1 MVAKLK
7 PDVFVNTNPFLEAT
21 YKERLSHKGY
31 SDKIALSINDKKY
44 NVNSKDIENILDGKG
59 DLFKKRTLWEFV
71 RDLFPGS
78 HIKEVKGLIYEFV
91 TKVDN
96 KAEVFDKIKS
106 LAKKEQQWRFSTK
119 TDFTTNENNEVI
131 VSRSFN
137 LYTGATSNDNEKKQV
152 SSERLTLDNYLDD
165 LHFDNSPLMRL
176 TFDDYSVKLA
186 TLIKNKIPII
196 NTTINLSSLSKDVLN
211 SLKYCSFKN
220 VIFSGE
226 IKSVDLK
233 GPVFEN
239 CYFEDCK
246 FNNIQLYEPVD
257 NTVGS
262 ENNKP
267 IKGMFKGCFISK
279 CKIENYRCETSKI
292 YNVTQPVSINEKLG
306 SYLFMQ
312 SFVQDCTIQGGY
324 CPGSSI
330 LLSHFYNCTIAKLDA
345 HGMDFLAN
353 AFTKSSDNEAR
364 AQDQGTVFDCCNLN
378 SIKMN
383 CSLGNVSSDEYKFNP
398 EEYFSDYI
406 ERRSRNLKLDDNFSK
421 CVGNIEKAVKTSF
434 SKQNSEIDNISFNY
448 CDLRR
453 ANLDNYYR
461 EDWCKD
467 CSIDP
472 DSIHLEDGVT
482 PIKYIYM
489 NLDGAISKDQIPNFL
504 KKVSAINSDVLNF
517 YNTEINIKEKYKNAF
532 SELESFLS
540 TLYVE
545 NKSYEEKYHFNNSRS
560 EFFIF
565 KDMQYKAQ
573 NIITNMIESD
583 RIKFIESIINKI
595 IPPADIKMPT
605 KDSDKFIRQK
615 QHESHNQFDIDYKLN
630 YGDLVPLF
638 EGVEKK
644 QIEALKIQLQDIKN
658 FKAYYDS
665 ELNKFASDF
674 RNFSGAFAI
683 NWEDLLK
690 NYQEIRASIKDYDDL
705 LREIKELTIKRDKS
719 VDDKRTLFDNKRD
732 KWDSQEVQDEVA
744 ALNQKI
750 ADDDNKIRSNLNIVQ
765 NFRRENQY
773 KANKKISDAMRNILD
788 WFERYPDIV
797 KNITQA

>member
-7 PDVFVNTNPFLEAT
+7 PDVFVNTNPFLEAM

-78 HIKEVKGLIYEFV
+78 HIKEIKGLIYEFV

-353 AFTKSSDNEAR
+353 AFTKSSDNEAW

>member
-7 PDVFVNTNPFLEAT
+7 PDVFVNTNPFLEAM

-78 HIKEVKGLIYEFV
+78 HIKEIKGLIYEFV

-96 KAEVFDKIKS
+96 KAKVFDKIKS

>member
-7 PDVFVNTNPFLEAT
+7 PDVFVNTNPFLEAM

-605 KDSDKFIRQK
+605 KDSDKFIRKK

>member
-7 PDVFVNTNPFLEAT
+7 PDVFVNTNPFLEAM

-489 NLDGAISKDQIPNFL
+489 NLDGAINKDQIPNFL

-540 TLYVE
+540 TL
-545 NKSYEEKYHFNNSRS
+545 
-560 EFFIF
+560 
-565 KDMQYKAQ
+565 
-573 NIITNMIESD
+573 
-583 RIKFIESIINKI
+583 
-595 IPPADIKMPT
+595 
-605 KDSDKFIRQK
+605 
-615 QHESHNQFDIDYKLN
+615 
-630 YGDLVPLF
+630 
-638 EGVEKK
+638 
-644 QIEALKIQLQDIKN
+644 
-658 FKAYYDS
+658 
-665 ELNKFASDF
+665 
-674 RNFSGAFAI
+674 
-683 NWEDLLK
+683 
-690 NYQEIRASIKDYDDL
+690 
-705 LREIKELTIKRDKS
+705 
-719 VDDKRTLFDNKRD
+719 
-732 KWDSQEVQDEVA
+732 
-744 ALNQKI
+744 
-750 ADDDNKIRSNLNIVQ
+750 
-765 NFRRENQY
+765 
-773 KANKKISDAMRNILD
+773 
-788 WFERYPDIV
+788 
-797 KNITQA
+797 

>member
-7 PDVFVNTNPFLEAT
+7 PSVLINTNPFLEAMN
-21 YKERLSHKGY
+21 KEGVSHKGY

-106 LAKKEQQWRFSTK
+106 LAKTEQQWRFSTK

-644 QIEALKIQLQDIKN
+644 QIEALKIQLQDIKISKHITTQN
-658 FKAYYDS
+658 S
-665 ELNKFASDF
+665 IS
-674 RNFSGAFAI
+674 
-683 NWEDLLK
+683 LLPIF
-690 NYQEIRASIKDYDDL
+690 EIFPVHL
-705 LREIKELTIKRDKS
+705 QLTGRI
-719 VDDKRTLFDNKRD
+719 
-732 KWDSQEVQDEVA
+732 
-744 ALNQKI
+744 
-750 ADDDNKIRSNLNIVQ
+750 
-765 NFRRENQY
+765 Y
-773 KANKKISDAMRNILD
+773 
-788 WFERYPDIV
+788 
-797 KNITQA
+797 

>member
-7 PDVFVNTNPFLEAT
+7 PDVFVNTNPFLEAM

-292 YNVTQPVSINEKLG
+292 YNVTQPVSINEKLD

-674 RNFSGAFAI
+674 RNFSGTFAI

>member
-1 MVAKLK
+1 M
-7 PDVFVNTNPFLEAT
+7 
-21 YKERLSHKGY
+21 
-31 SDKIALSINDKKY
+31 
-44 NVNSKDIENILDGKG
+44 
-59 DLFKKRTLWEFV
+59 
-71 RDLFPGS
+71 
-78 HIKEVKGLIYEFV
+78 
-91 TKVDN
+91 
-96 KAEVFDKIKS
+96 FDKIKS
-106 LAKKEQQWRFSTK
+106 LAKKEQQWLFSTK